1 MWVGWTT
8 WPDVI
13 NTPVETVE
21 MVDLGTGTPY
31 TAPRARGF
39 RGRHLLQI
47 RDPLSPGYV
56 LNPAVVPIHDP
67 ALITTLPERTEWYHR
82 EGCGHLSV
90 EAFWQ
95 MSKVIEVRYDRFL
108 ALGEDRAL
116 PLADP

>member
-1 MWVGWTT
+1 MDDLAGRNQDARRDRRDGRPRHRDAVHGTAGAWLPGPAPA
-8 WPDVI
+8 PD
-13 NTPVETVE
+13 
-21 MVDLGTGTPY
+21 
-31 TAPRARGF
+31 PRPA
-39 RGRHLLQI
+39 
-47 RDPLSPGYV
+47 SPGYV

-116 PLADP
+116 PLADL